1 MREQALRVDGFT
13 FTGQKSAS
21 THISFKVFKSEFVGF
36 VEKLCP
42 VHVAGVQDDVCS
54 LRHPVAVYDVIRQS
68 SAHGEVHHRVEPQA
82 LVDEA
87 LQHMQL
93 LRVPVLKLPL
103 TYSKTMVKM
112 S

>member
-21 THISFKVFKSEFVGF
+21 THSSFKVFKSEFVGF

-54 LRHPVAVYDVIRQS
+54 LRHPIAVYDVIRQS

-103 TYSKTMVKM
+103 TYSKTMVKT